1 MKSSNGRS
9 ISPCSPDKQLRL
21 FKILNLHKYAGKD
34 PWLREDSAAITW
46 FRNFLY
52 LYLKPHEGDCGLVV
66 RLRRCSWK
74 VPSSKP
80 ESPSCIGPVARYII
94 RTGSDS
100 PQLAWCGSLAR
111 EGRAQVPSSSSDR
124 DSELHCEARI

>member
-1 MKSSNGRS
+1 MSDFSAPFEVPHGADRPFS
-9 ISPCSPDKQLRL
+9 YVTYYSATVSLIVSL
-21 FKILNLHKYAGKD
+21 
-34 PWLREDSAAITW
+34 DSAEITW

-66 RLRRCSWK
+66 RLRRWSWK

-80 ESPSCIGPVARYII
+80 ESPSCIGPAARYII

-100 PQLAWCGSLAR
+100 PQLVWCGSLAR